1 MDRNYLTPEEIVDYT
16 IETGV
21 KRLIERCFSSLCSQ
35 FWQERLLLWDYSQ

>member
-21 KRLIERCFSSLCSQ
+21 KKANRTVFQQ
-35 FWQERLLLWDYSQ
+35 FMLAILAGVVLWSYSQ